1 MQNVN
6 QKNCSKNTFEVIKM
20 IFFFLNV
27 NGNEYTHIF
36 HLGPK
41 AEAVQFSSS
50 ALFAAKICC

>member
-6 QKNCSKNTFEVIKM
+6 QKNCSKNTFEIIKI

-41 AEAVQFSSS
+41 AEAVQFS
-50 ALFAAKICC
+50 